1 MQRVVKKSS
10 TRAPAWEKSTLL
22 AVCPNQD
29 DLSSLRDILEA
40 DQWTVRQAHTCD
52 EAARFMES
60 ETPAVVACEN
70 ELPDGSWRDLFK
82 LATSLVDP
90 PPVVVVSRHA
100 DENLWAEVLNL
111 GGYDVLAKPFERNEV
126 SRVMQMASRHG
137 RIKLSAVMSNTD

>member
-1 MQRVVKKSS
+1 L
-10 TRAPAWEKSTLL
+10 EKSTLL

-29 DLSSLRDILEA
+29 DLSSLRTILDA
-40 DQWTVRQAHTCD
+40 GQWTVRQAHSCD
-52 EAARFMES
+52 EAARFLES

-70 ELPDGSWRDLFK
+70 ELPDGSWRDLYR
-82 LATSLVDP
+82 LAANLADP

-111 GGYDVLAKPFERNEV
+111 GGYDVIAKPFERTEV

-137 RIKLSAVMSNTD
+137 RITRAGALI